1 MTCEGRGL
9 PWLPQGGWW
18 EREKSPSLPLPVQPL
33 PAAQSDL
40 LKLHLWSCHLPCFET
55 FNGSPGP
62 QERIKAPL
70 RPFQGHTRL
79 LTCPP
84 TPSGLSDTPGLC
96 CCCSLSLECPLL
108 SSSLAETLFLKA
120 QLKCQ
125 RGRGRGHC
133 L

>member
-84 TPSGLSDTPGLC
+84 TPLDCPTPQAFAAAVPSAWNALSF
-96 CCCSLSLECPLL
+96 LL
-108 SSSLAETLFLKA
+108 HLLKPYS
-120 QLKCQ
+120 
-125 RGRGRGHC
+125 
-133 L
+133 